1 MDAEHEYVCVFVVVD
16 FLDYDL
22 VLKLG
27 AIVTENLLM
36 LVFE

>member
-16 FLDYDL
+16 LLDYNL

-27 AIVTENLLM
+27 AIVTENLLISM
-36 LVFE
+36 FE